1 MSAAPVFRHLEED
14 LALAVYGANSGEHKV
29 TVRGPVAVGRHAAV
43 YQAKAKDGKAL
54 FAVKVYL
61 GYDRQYDPVAMAT
74 RQFAA
79 LEKARKAL
87 GRTGEGHLAKPF
99 AVLKTHGA
107 LVVEWIEGRSVL
119 EVMRQG
125 WVGIDAYMTRVEQAG
140 EWLRHLHDAGEPSF
154 VRLDGAVMADGA
166 RAELAACVG
175 NTSVERLYGALVAA
189 APRVSSSEQ
198 PSSWAHG
205 DFKASNII
213 RRDEGLVGIDVDL
226 GRRGPVLFDVTSFLN
241 DLSVN
246 LRFPGMMR
254 LLPFEDKLE
263 QAFLRGYRSV
273 DTITAVSLR
282 FVQLCTLA
290 SVWAAETLRAPTG
303 IRARFASMSFAALAR
318 RLATKLDLVEAEQRG
333 ALSEA

>member
-1 MSAAPVFRHLEED
+1 MSAAHVGQHLEEQ
-14 LALAVYGANSGEHKV
+14 LALAITGASSGQHKV
-29 TVRGPVAVGRHAAV
+29 TVSGPVAVGRHAAV
-43 YQAKAKDGKAL
+43 YQAKAQDGKAV

-61 GYDRQYDPVAMAT
+61 YDGHYDPVAMAT

-79 LEKARKAL
+79 LDKARQAL

-119 EVMRQG
+119 ELMRQG
-125 WVGIDAYMTRVEQAG
+125 WVGIDAYMTLVEQAG
-140 EWLRHLHDAGEPSF
+140 EWLRLLHDAGEPSF
-154 VRLDGAVMADGA
+154 VRLDGAAMVEGA
-166 RAELAACVG
+166 QAELAACVG
-175 NTSVERLYGALVAA
+175 NSSVETLYGALVAA

-213 RRDEGLVGIDVDL
+213 LRDHGLVGIDVDL

-246 LRFPGMMR
+246 LRFPGMLR

-273 DTITAVSLR
+273 DTITGVSLR
-282 FVQLCTLA
+282 FVQLCALA

-303 IRARFASMSFAALAR
+303 FRARLASMSFAALAR
-318 RLATKLDLVEAEQRG
+318 RVATKLVGLVEAEQRG
-333 ALSEA
+333 ALREA